1 MLAMVPGCFCQYRGI
16 QSGRH
21 RTWELLAHED
31 VSAIAPDLA
40 SEDALSALRTIYPPE
55 TASSG
60 VLAFAI
66 KPGGVS
72 TGS

>member
-1 MLAMVPGCFCQYRGI
+1 M
-16 QSGRH
+16 
-21 RTWELLAHED
+21 AHED

-40 SEDALSALRTIYPPE
+40 SEDVLNALRAIYPPE

-60 VLAFAI
+60 VVAFAI